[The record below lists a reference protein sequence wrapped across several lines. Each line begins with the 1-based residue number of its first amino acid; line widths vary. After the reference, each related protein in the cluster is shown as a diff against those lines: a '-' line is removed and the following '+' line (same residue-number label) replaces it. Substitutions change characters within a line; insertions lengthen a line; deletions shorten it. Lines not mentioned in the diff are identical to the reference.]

1 MRGVEGIEVTKPPWY
16 LLWMFPLED
25 VFGLGVIPYVSGI
38 IVIVLAAIPLV
49 DRKQVTDP
57 RKRKAMI
64 IGMFVLISIF
74 IALMIAGAIA
84 PIGEHL

>member
-1 MRGVEGIEVTKPPWY
+1 MVSTLDVPSGRC
-16 LLWMFPLED
+16 LWT
-25 VFGLGVIPYVSGI
+25 GVIPYVSGI

-49 DRKQVTDP
+49 DRKQITDP

-74 IALMIAGAIA
+74 ISLMIAGAIA
-84 PIGEHL
+84 PIEEHL